1 MKAKREVF
9 NLRYRVLAEE
19 NSYLDPADFPEQ
31 METDEY
37 DARANHYLLVHRPS
51 GAIAGTVRLIRPDA
65 EAVGDELQFVHH
77 CKVCDVYDRV
87 PIMRAGE
94 GFPFRRLTGI
104 SPTYDRRQVAR
115 RA

>member
-1 MKAKREVF
+1 MTINIAAQQASLGGGSSFVPSSQSTAAKEPLVALYNRVFVVNKASSMKAKREVF

-65 EAVGDELQFVHH
+65 EA
-77 CKVCDVYDRV
+77 RW
-87 PIMRAGE
+87 
-94 GFPFRRLTGI
+94 
-104 SPTYDRRQVAR
+104 
-115 RA
+115 